1 MMHIKEAFIKVC
13 EDYKDDEQYPNLAAI
28 QKLLEAKTHDST
40 DEQICEG
47 MSQEFADELVSASA
61 EYYEVSHD
69 AIDGDRESCNA
80 ILEYLRKYSVE
91 AYNDLMT
98 GTQLEPDFG
107 DSTPLQ

>member
-28 QKLLEAKTHDST
+28 RKLLEAKT
-40 DEQICEG
+40 
-47 MSQEFADELVSASA
+47 MSQEFADELISASA

-91 AYNDLMT
+91 AYDDLMT